1 MCPTGFSVGWHHRFL
16 TQLPLDGE
24 DPNHRLHCVV
34 FAIIYLLLYETSGPV
49 ILRAHKSFMEQ
60 QSDKDYRVEDER
72 QFAATPYPSTPA
84 SVQSASSPPNPPVLV
99 MSASEAVMFLPIHS
113 TPASNTFSPAAT
125 TIATCKP
132 ALPIFVLRWGSSCIL
147 PADSIPQQDIQSPRK
162 REWKR

>member
-72 QFAATPYPSTPA
+72 QFAATAYPSTPA